1 MGSSYQAV
9 QRAAAMKALC
19 RPLLLMFV
27 IGCAASLLTSGRL
40 TLRIVLP
47 ATIYASFVPL
57 CEIVALAVV
66 MGRRKLPFG
75 QLVDRY
81 YQGHTAWMLWLIV
94 FGGLWA
100 FVPAKVAYG
109 LTFFNSLWRDSAVV
123 ILLWSLFVD
132 LRFFQQVL
140 ERSRPQAAR
149 DLAIQRLIAWT
160 TGLAIFVGPGAWQ
173 VLASWLRI

>member
-1 MGSSYQAV
+1 M
-9 QRAAAMKALC
+9 RALR

-47 ATIYASFVPL
+47 ATVYASFVPL
-57 CEIVALAVV
+57 CEIVALAAVY
-66 MGRRKLPFG
+66 GRRKMPFR

-81 YQGHTAWMLWLIV
+81 YQGHTAWMIWLIL
-94 FGGLWA
+94 FGALWA
-100 FVPAKVAYG
+100 FVPAKTAYG

-132 LRFFQQVL
+132 FRFFRQVL
-140 ERSRPQAAR
+140 ERSRSQATR
-149 DLAIQRLIAWT
+149 ELAIQRLIAWT

-173 VLASWLRI
+173 VVASWLRI